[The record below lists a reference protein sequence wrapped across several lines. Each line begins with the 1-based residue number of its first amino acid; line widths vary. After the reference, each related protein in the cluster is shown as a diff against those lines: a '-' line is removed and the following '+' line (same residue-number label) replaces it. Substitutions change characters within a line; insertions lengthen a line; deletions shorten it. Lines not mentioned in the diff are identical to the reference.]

1 MVENKNS
8 GIIPEEIIM
17 SKILVI
23 RGIKVMVDSDLAD
36 LYGVSTKRLN
46 EQVKRNILRFPV
58 DFMFQLSEKEKQ
70 EVVANCDHLIRL
82 KFSPYLPFVFT
93 EHGAVMLA
101 SVLNSERAILVNI
114 QIVRIF
120 IRIRQML
127 NSNEEIYRQLN
138 ELQKKDIEHDRQIFL
153 IFEYLKQ
160 LEITKQEEVKL
171 SDRKRIGFKRD

>member
-70 EVVANCDHLIRL
+70 EVVANFDHLIRL